1 MDAVARVTSRGR
13 VTLPKSVRD
22 ALAIR
27 AGDEIVFTVEG
38 GQATVARRPSFLELE
53 GSIRV
58 LVAKRGESWDEVVG
72 RTRAERAA
80 TRR

>member
-1 MDAVARVTSRGR
+1 

-22 ALAIR
+22 ALGIC
-27 AGDEIVFTVEG
+27 AGDEVVSKLDG
-38 GQATVARRPSFLELE
+38 DQASIARRPSFLELE

-58 LVAKRGESWDEVVG
+58 VVAKRGASWDEVVG
-72 RTRAERAA
+72 RTRAERAD